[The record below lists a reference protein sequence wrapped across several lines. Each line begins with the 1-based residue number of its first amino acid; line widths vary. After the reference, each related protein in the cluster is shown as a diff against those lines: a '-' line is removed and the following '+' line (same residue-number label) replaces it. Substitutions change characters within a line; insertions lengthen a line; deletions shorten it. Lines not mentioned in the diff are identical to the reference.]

1 MTDAA
6 FLPRSVRILGAPMDL
21 GGNRRGTDMGPS
33 AMRTARLAAKLERLG
48 HDVEDLGNVFAP
60 TVETKVS
67 KHAGLHYLDEIVQVC
82 ETIARRVEKVA
93 VAGQFPLVLGGDH
106 SCAMGTVGGLAK
118 NGQTVGVVWVD
129 AHGDFNTVETSE
141 TGNIHG
147 MPLAALCGLGDP
159 RLVDLGFPGR
169 KVDPRNVSLVGLRD
183 IDKEEGKLMRKAGV
197 HFWTMRDVDE
207 LGMRRVMTEALA
219 ASGGSGVDR
228 VHVSFDIDSVD
239 PTHAPGVGTPV
250 PGGLSLREAHLAME
264 IVSEHP
270 RFASLEMVEVNP
282 LQDEK
287 NRTAELAT
295 DLIASALGKRIL

>member
-1 MTDAA
+1 MTDLA
-6 FLPRSVRILGAPMDL
+6 PRAVRILGAPMDL

-33 AMRTARLAAKLERLG
+33 ALRTARLEAKLERLG

-82 ETIARRVEKVA
+82 ETIARRVDKV
-93 VAGQFPLVLGGDH
+93 VGLGQFPLVLGGDH
-106 SCAMGTVGGLAK
+106 SCAMGTVGGLTK
-118 NGQTVGVVWVD
+118 SGQSVGVVWID

-159 RLVDLGFPGR
+159 RLVDIAFPGR
-169 KVDPRNVSLVGLRD
+169 KVDPRHVSLVGLRD
-183 IDKEEGKLMRKAGV
+183 IDPEEGKLMRKAGV
-197 HFWTMRDVDE
+197 NFWTMRDVDE
-207 LGMRRVMTEALA
+207 LGMRRVMADALA
-219 ASGGSGVDR
+219 AATRDVDR
-228 VHVSFDIDSVD
+228 LHVSFDIDSLD

-264 IVSEHP
+264 MIAEHP
-270 RFASLEMVEVNP
+270 RFSSLDLVEVNP
-282 LQDEK
+282 LLDER

-295 DLIASALGKRIL
+295 DLVASALGKRIL